1 MSLACGGWGCSI
13 ITGIILR
20 VPLTTRLLAAAVFCA
35 AIGSVAFAGE
45 GRYLAVFADGRRISG
60 DDLSGWGQS
69 PPVPRLGG
77 ANLADPKRPLKW
89 FMDKNPG
96 LWKASSC
103 STGYVEFIGGDRFI
117 GQVAS
122 AETAQSGGV
131 DPNAVF
137 LGVVPSYDREMP
149 APMVRRVVR
158 VSQKFVR
165 RIVWGRQSHRAFSPS
180 TAFLQD
186 GGRVKYASIRWFS
199 EGVTLLLE
207 NGVRRVRFSEIAE
220 LHLAGADS
228 WQSYLREL
236 AILNPGAERAL
247 FRIETSHGLILTSSS
262 GRFKASA
269 VRDRKLRKKGAPES
283 LPECWYH
290 LVQPAWSADAIWVP
304 FDTISMRRRFRIDR
318 LPLSR
323 LTPGRIVQKSLTGFA
338 WRWRR
343 DRSVQGDRMMVA
355 GRTVSG
361 GLGVHANNELVY
373 TLPDAARSFRTRVA
387 IDASSGSGGCVRGAV
402 HLDST
407 SSKPLYRSDLIVGSG
422 KILDSGALKLPEPGS
437 RPRRLVLLADAAHED
452 RPKGADPLDIRD
464 SLNWIDPVIELDADR
479 LTRAVG
485 GAMSTF
491 VSAWKDWT
499 VSVSGKN
506 DMPFY
511 SQWDESIPSRARFV
525 HALGSGGRRLTLSTR
540 RKIGPKQRWLR
551 IRVRQVGAPV
561 NAGRIEVRINNRL
574 AAYLPVCRKG
584 YDSPYLFCLDAYQG
598 KEIDLRV
605 VYRPGLAEELI
616 EWPVLALSERQ
627 TSVDWR
633 PLRTVSAL
641 SQRGEKLTVLKD
653 GSILVAAGELESP
666 PILDTYC
673 IRAET
678 DLPMITAIR
687 LEALTDPSL
696 PRGGPGRRARAV
708 LSQFRV
714 STGATRRNT
723 LQGRY
728 VKLSLPGRES
738 YLHVN
743 EVQVFAP
750 PPSDAELLAGLA
762 GDPTPENMVS
772 PDHDAAEIIK
782 ILKTP
787 RADRSLDQRTKLRA
801 YSDAISVNIA
811 LGAKASQSSLYSNC
825 RPENAIDG
833 KVWSGYT
840 HTDKGMSPWLLLDLG
855 ETRKIDRIV
864 IWNREDGNGYERM
877 VDLNAEILDADRK
890 TVWKRVLA
898 DSSAPGA
905 ELVDSDARELEFS
918 SALASVAGLDRRA
931 AASESLKSSVGG
943 WGVSSRFGESH
954 AVEFSLARGV
964 DARRT
969 GLDIKLRQAY
979 SQYYPMNYFSNGR
992 ERLHWS
998 SPDRISTLG
1007 RFRLLAT
1014 GDQPGGAPEP
1024 VGTIVKLFDTAG
1036 AEKAD
1041 ASVPLVSPHALFED
1055 TGRFDPVGGAD
1066 RAKVKLISDDRH
1078 CGARA
1083 VRIAPGG
1090 EYRMKLGR
1098 MISIRER
1105 PAKGQF
1111 RYIRFAF
1118 RKYGSGQISLTLGHL
1133 ASHRRPNRY
1142 QAGLDTPT
1150 DPSAQSVWR
1159 VDLPPEWI
1167 VMDRDIFGEFGRMDL
1182 TSLSFS
1188 CTGGGHAVLDHVYLA
1203 AAYDDFERVPPAP
1216 SPGETNLKARRVLA
1230 APILK
1235 KGFPA
1240 VVLVTVDG
1248 QQAGGVIV
1256 GDEGYVMTVGHLLV
1270 GAGKD
1275 ASILLRSG
1283 KTVKGRIAGVY
1294 RSCDVGLVKITDKG
1308 PWKGLELSKAE
1319 RTPRGDLYVGFTF
1332 DRSFKDGKAPT
1343 SYITDIIDAGY
1354 WTYRGRYAPKDAIV
1368 GGPLLD
1374 AQGQIVGVHN
1384 QMIPRVGMQYSR
1396 MNSPRHEWRSLVKGD
1411 VRKEW
1416 LVGSGPMLGFY
1427 SAIRHGGCGVASV
1440 YPNTPASKAGMK
1452 SGDLITHV
1460 NSHKISNF
1468 EGLVSVLRDKDPGQ
1482 EVTITYMR
1490 GRQIIRKKMRLAR
1503 RKSYRR

>member
-1 MSLACGGWGCSI
+1 
-13 ITGIILR
+13 
-20 VPLTTRLLAAAVFCA
+20 VFCA
-35 AIGSVAFAGE
+35 AIASVASGGQ

-69 PPVPRLGG
+69 PPVPRLDG

-89 FMDKNPG
+89 FMDKNAG
-96 LWKASSC
+96 LWKASAC
-103 STGYVEFIGGDRFI
+103 STGYIEFIGGDRLV

-122 AETAQSGGV
+122 AETARSSGV

-165 RIVWGRQSHRAFSPS
+165 RIVWGRQPHRAFSPS
-180 TAFLQD
+180 TIFLQD
-186 GGRVKYASIRWFS
+186 GGRVKYGSIRWFS
-199 EGVTLLLE
+199 DGVTLLLE
-207 NGVRRVRFSEIAE
+207 NGVRRFRFSEIAE

-236 AILNPGAERAL
+236 AILNPGADRAL
-247 FRIETSHGLILTSSS
+247 FRVETSVGLVLTGSA
-262 GRFKASA
+262 GRFKVVA
-269 VRDRKLRKKGAPES
+269 VRDRKLRKKGTPES

-318 LPLSR
+318 LPLLR
-323 LTPGRIVQKSLTGFA
+323 LTPGRTVQKSLTGFA

-343 DRSVQGDRMMVA
+343 DRNVQGDRMMVA
-355 GRTVSG
+355 GRTVAG
-361 GLGVHANNELVY
+361 GLGVHANNELIY
-373 TLPDAARSFRTRVA
+373 TLPDAARAFRTRIA
-387 IDASSGSGGCVRGAV
+387 LDASSGSGGCVRGAI

-407 SSKPLYRSDLIVGSG
+407 SSKPLYRSDVIVGSG
-422 KILDSGALKLPEPGS
+422 KILDSGALKLPAPGS
-437 RPRRLVLLADAAHED
+437 RPRRLVLLADAAHKD

-479 LTRAVG
+479 LARAVG

-491 VSAWKDWT
+491 VPAWKDWT

-506 DMPFY
+506 EMPFY
-511 SQWDESIPSRARFV
+511 SQWDESVPSRARFV
-525 HALGSGGRRLTLSTR
+525 HALGSGGRRLTLSAR

-561 NAGRIEVRINNRL
+561 NTGRLEVRIDNRL

-584 YDSPYLFCLDAYQG
+584 YDSPYLVSLDAYQG
-598 KEIDLRV
+598 KEVDLRI

-616 EWPVLALSERQ
+616 EWPVLALSGRK

-653 GSILVAAGELESP
+653 GSILVSAGELESP

-678 DLPMITAIR
+678 DLPLITAIR

-708 LSQFRV
+708 LSQFRA

-728 VKLSLPGRES
+728 VKLSLPGIES

-750 PPSDAELLAGLA
+750 PPSEAELLAGLSR
-762 GDPTPENMVS
+762 DPTPENLLWA
-772 PDHDAAEIIK
+772 DHNVFDIVK
-782 ILKTP
+782 ILKTR
-787 RADRSLDQRTKLRA
+787 RAARSLDQRTELRA
-801 YSDAISVNIA
+801 YRDAISVNIA
-811 LGAKASQSSLYSNC
+811 LDAKASQSSVYSNC
-825 RPENAIDG
+825 VPEKAVDG
-833 KVWSGYT
+833 KIWSGYT
-840 HTDKGMSPWLLLDLG
+840 HTDREMSPWLLVDLG
-855 ETRKIDRIV
+855 DTRKIDRIV
-864 IWNREDGNGYERM
+864 VWNREDGNGYDRM
-877 VDLNAEILDADRK
+877 GDLNVELLDADRK

-918 SALASVAGLDRRA
+918 SALASFPEPDRRIV
-931 AASESLKSSVGG
+931 ASESLKSSVYG
-943 WGVSSRFGESH
+943 WGVSARFGESH

-964 DARRT
+964 DARSA
-969 GLDIKLRQAY
+969 GLDIKLKQAY
-979 SQYYPMNYFSNGR
+979 SHYYPMNYFSNGR
-992 ERLHWS
+992 EPLHWS
-998 SPDRISTLG
+998 RADRISTLG

-1014 GDQPGGAPEP
+1014 GDQPGRDPEP

-1041 ASVPLVSPHALFED
+1041 ASVPLVSPHPLFED
-1055 TGRFDPVGGAD
+1055 SGRFDPVGPAD
-1066 RAKVKLISDDRH
+1066 RAKVKLVSDDRH

-1083 VRIAPGG
+1083 VRIEPGG
-1090 EYRMKLGR
+1090 EYRMNLGR
-1098 MISIRER
+1098 MISIREK

-1118 RKYGSGQISLTLGHL
+1118 RKYGSGQVSLSFGHL
-1133 ASHRRPNRY
+1133 ASHRRPSRY

-1159 VDLPPEWI
+1159 LDLPPEWI

-1182 TSLSFS
+1182 TSLTIS
-1188 CTGGGHAVLDHVYLA
+1188 CTGGGHAVLDHIYLA
-1203 AAYDDFERVPPAP
+1203 AEYGDFKRAPAAP
-1216 SPGETNLKARRVLA
+1216 SPEETNLKARRVLA

-1240 VVLVTVDG
+1240 VVLVTVGG

-1256 GDEGYVMTVGHLLV
+1256 GDEGYVMTAGHLLV

-1275 ASILLRSG
+1275 ATILLRSG
-1283 KTVKGRIAGVY
+1283 KTVEGQVAGVY

-1308 PWKGLELSKAE
+1308 PWKGLELSEAGNL
-1319 RTPRGDLYVGFTF
+1319 PRGDLYVGFTF
-1332 DRSFKDGKAPT
+1332 DRSFKNGKVST
-1343 SYITDIIDAGY
+1343 SYITDVIDAGY

-1374 AQGQIVGVHN
+1374 AQGRIVGLHN

-1396 MNSPRHEWRSLVKGD
+1396 IGSPRHEWRRLVKGD
-1411 VRKEW
+1411 VGSEW

-1427 SAIRHGGCGVASV
+1427 SAIRNGGCGVASV
-1440 YPNTPASKAGMK
+1440 YPKTPAAAAGMK
-1452 SGDLITHV
+1452 PGDLITHV
-1460 NSHKISNF
+1460 NNLRISNF
-1468 EGLVSVLRDKDPGQ
+1468 EGLVSALKDKDPGQ
-1482 EVTITYMR
+1482 YVTITYMR
-1490 GRQIIRKKMRLAR
+1490 GRQTIRKKMRLAR
-1503 RKSYRR
+1503 RKSYQR